1 MTDRDELID
10 AKARTRRATE
20 RAETA
25 EAALERVL
33 ALGHRYIAHAE
44 KLEAQSRRK
53 KNMLLRR
60 SWPLWQEALTAR
72 KIASNILKTVCG
84 EEESQKIIEQENLY
98 RG

>member
-10 AKARTRRATE
+10 AKARARRATQ
-20 RAETA
+20 RAEAA

-33 ALGHRYIAHAE
+33 ALSRRYIAHAE
-44 KLEAQSRRK
+44 KLEAQSRK
-53 KNMLLRR
+53 KMNLLLRK

-72 KIASNILKTVCG
+72 KIASNILKTVYG
-84 EEESQKIIEQENLY
+84 EEESQKIIEEENLY